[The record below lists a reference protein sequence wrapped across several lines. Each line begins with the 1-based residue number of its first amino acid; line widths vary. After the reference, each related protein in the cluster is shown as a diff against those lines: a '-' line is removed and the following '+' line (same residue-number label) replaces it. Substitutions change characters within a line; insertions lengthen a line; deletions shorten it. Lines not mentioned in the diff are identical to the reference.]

1 MNTIDEILMLLREI
15 AAHLQKREQER
26 ACANV
31 RFSEWDCTGHTGSGN
46 RPDVA
51 ACEEEASPAS
61 KEPDKTISLEEL
73 AANLDELFKSVDYHR
88 AAKATAAALTRVAIK
103 SSLVATIEL
112 HPAVRG

>member
-61 KEPDKTISLEEL
+61 KEPVKTISIEEL
-73 AANLDELFKSVDYHR
+73 AANLDDLYHAADYHL
-88 AAKATAAALTRVAIK
+88 AAKATTAPLTTVASK
-103 SSLVATIEL
+103 SSILPPHQL
-112 HPAVRG
+112 HQGGSG